1 MGMRKVLAVLMTA
14 VFLLAFAG
22 CSGKTNFEYED
33 FVTMEQL
40 NTEGKYVARGYIES
54 LFLGNREMFVKC
66 FPEGYVDE
74 LGKAAGIDVF
84 EQFASATVISGTYMG
99 DACREYRDVTVQN
112 GYDAATFRSRICR
125 VAGCEYSDVGNIQIQ
140 KVQVLYKNAKAEK
153 IADFY
158 LTVYEIG
165 GTWYMYEL
173 WSIEGF

>member
-14 VFLLAFAG
+14 VFLLVFAG
-22 CSGKTNFEYED
+22 CSGKSNFEYED

-54 LFLGNREMFVKC
+54 LFLNNREMFNKC
-66 FPEGYVDE
+66 FPDGYVDE
-74 LGKAAGIDVF
+74 LGKVAGVDVY

-99 DACREYRDVTVQN
+99 DACREYRDVTIQN

-125 VAGCEYSDVGNIQIQ
+125 VAGCEYSDVGNVQIQ
-140 KVQVLYKNAKAEK
+140 RVQVLYKNAKTEK
-153 IADFY
+153 VADFY

-173 WSIEGF
+173 WSTEGF

>member
-1 MGMRKVLAVLMTA
+1 MFITLNNRFILLLDVETANDTTDALVYDVSGMLID
-14 VFLLAFAG
+14 
-22 CSGKTNFEYED
+22 CY
-33 FVTMEQL
+33 
-40 NTEGKYVARGYIES
+40 
-54 LFLGNREMFVKC
+54 GNV
-66 FPEGYVDE
+66 Y
-74 LGKAAGIDVF
+74 

-153 IADFY
+153 VADFY

>member
-1 MGMRKVLAVLMTA
+1 MRKILAVLMTC
-14 VFLLAFAG
+14 VFLLGFAG
-22 CSGKTNFEYED
+22 CSNNKVDFEYED

-40 NTEGKYVARGYIES
+40 NTDGKYVARGYIES
-54 LFLGNREMFVKC
+54 LFLGNREMFNKC
-66 FPEGYVDE
+66 FPEGYVED

-84 EQFASATVISGTYMG
+84 DQFAAATVISGTYMG

-125 VAGCEYSDVGNIQIQ
+125 VANCQYSDVGNVQIQ
-140 KVQVLYKNAKAEK
+140 RVQVLYKNAKVEK

-165 GTWYMYEL
+165 GTWYMYEM
-173 WSIEGF
+173 WSTEGF